1 MLHRS
6 NPMGLETLLI
16 KIFSIYVCNVLCY
29 AETSIVIFVHFDHIS
44 TAGNVFNRILLLVLL
59 RNSSIIT
66 LLICLFKTFELCLNY
81 FLCINIQTSILY
93 LN

>member
-6 NPMGLETLLI
+6 SPVGLETVLI
-16 KIFSIYVCNVLCY
+16 KIFSIYVCSILCY
-29 AETSIVIFVHFDHIS
+29 AETSTVIFVHFDRIS
-44 TAGNVFNRILLLVLL
+44 TAGNVFNRILLML

-81 FLCINIQTSILY
+81 FLCINIQISILY